1 MAIIVTDRGTLSGR
15 DMLGGGRHFTLQLS
29 VRDGRSLLRRPGFR
43 PMESGAIFPNDTHE
57 PERTSVSPNEVTP
70 AGETPAMH
78 VPSPALTAKPL
89 EQVARLIEGGRAAP
103 ARLHPNQQHNDGPRG
118 PINHQVVVHQ
128 VLATRRLKHP

>member
-89 EQVARLIEGGRAAP
+89 EQVARIEGGRAAP
-103 ARLHPNQQHNDGPRG
+103 PDFIQINSTMTARGDQS
-118 PINHQVVVHQ
+118 
-128 VLATRRLKHP
+128 TTK